1 MRSRPLWR
9 AILPAYAERI
19 AAQADRELY
28 KTFHNSLVRRFFLI
42 DGVAPDLEFL
52 ALEIVPPAAAIDV
65 ALETIRKAWIP
76 LDLPGIPDS
85 AAVAAARQASGR
97 LRLAVSGLKDKL
109 VALDAVRDAM
119 RRLEAHYEKPA
130 DIRRLDQR
138 IYLQIFPATD
148 THCGI
153 LDMSAKC
160 PRLQLRETDMYCAVF
175 GISFEYDDENPE
187 RWPERLP
194 KCRAGCHALQ
204 PRQARGSPLACLC
217 LSSITSLAAAQW

>member
-1 MRSRPLWR
+1 MSS
-9 AILPAYAERI
+9 LPEIWVTRDAYAEI
-19 AAQADRELY
+19 LAADRMEQFMTENLTSTGLMMRARLREFITE
-28 KTFHNSLVRRFFLI
+28 K
-42 DGVAPDLEFL
+42 VAPDLPQEL
-52 ALEIVPPAAAIDV
+52 KIVVKPWLPFPAVYI
-65 ALETIRKAWIP
+65 
-76 LDLPGIPDS
+76 GS
-85 AAVAAARQASGR
+85 
-97 LRLAVSGLKDKL
+97 
-109 VALDAVRDAM
+109 DAVRDAM

-194 KCRAGCHALQ
+194 KCRAAK
-204 PRQARGSPLACLC
+204 LAD
-217 LSSITSLAAAQW
+217 